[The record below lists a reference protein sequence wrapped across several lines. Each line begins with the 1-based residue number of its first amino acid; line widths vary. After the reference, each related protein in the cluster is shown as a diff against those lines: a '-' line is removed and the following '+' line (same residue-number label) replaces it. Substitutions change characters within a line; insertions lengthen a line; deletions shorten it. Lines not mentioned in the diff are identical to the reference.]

1 MRGTQPTQAAV
12 VARGE
17 GGLLRLRLAHLPLA
31 LLLERVVEGRALLE
45 VVLGF
50 FHALEELLALIR
62 ASRVGPEVD
71 CAGTWK
77 SRGRRRRRRRG
88 GRRRRR
94 WRRGRRRRTN
104 LEDHGR
110 GGGGRSRDTSQPPPR
125 AADGVEPPTSVN
137 RTVEHGGAAA
147 VLEAAPP
154 TGGR

>member
-45 VVLGF
+45 VVLGVC
-50 FHALEELLALIR
+50 HALEELLALIR

-88 GRRRRR
+88 GRRRR
-94 WRRGRRRRTN
+94 TN

-110 GGGGRSRDTSQPPPR
+110 GGGGRSRDTPPPPLR
-125 AADGVEPPTSVN
+125 AADGVEPRSDVN
-137 RTVEHGGAAA
+137 RTGEHGGAAA
-147 VLEAAPP
+147 VLE
-154 TGGR
+154 